1 MTKKRPAVYY
11 RIWGDDFMAE
21 RAGAAKHEDAEAKRC
36 FSARGLHYSIAL
48 LTVLALLGGILLQV
62 ASSAL
67 TSYFGFKATAV
78 GIILIAGYVAIIV
91 LLPVF
96 FAHRLIGPFKRL
108 EYEMRLV
115 SSGDLSKR
123 LSIRSNDD
131 LHVKNFIKYAN
142 EYIARFERMSD
153 EHKRLNGLVS
163 VRISELANELSTEK
177 FDCNKVKTELKQLKK
192 QLDDLNLG

>member
-1 MTKKRPAVYY
+1 
-11 RIWGDDFMAE
+11 MAE
-21 RAGAAKHEDAEAKRC
+21 RADEAKEENAETKRC

-62 ASSAL
+62 ASGAL
-67 TSYFGFKATAV
+67 TSYFGFRAAAV
-78 GIILIAGYVAIIV
+78 GIVLIAGYVAIIV

-115 SSGDLSKR
+115 SSADLSKR

-142 EYIARFERMSD
+142 EFIARFERMSD

-163 VRISELANELSTEK
+163 VKMSELADEISKDK
-177 FDCNKVKTELKQLKK
+177 FDCGKVKQELVELKKK
-192 QLDDLNLG
+192 LDDLNRG